1 MISLPRNSSENAVSI
16 SIETPFI
23 NIFTLEL
30 FERIERFARMEGNA
44 GAVVPDEE
52 SEPERTGSESGT
64 ISGRDWSTTSSLRR
78 CFQQL

>member
-1 MISLPRNSSENAVSI
+1 MISLPRNSSEIAVSI
-16 SIETPFI
+16 SIEIPFI

-30 FERIERFARMEGNA
+30 FERIERIARMEGNA

-52 SEPERTGSESGT
+52 SEPEKTGSESGT

-78 CFQQL
+78 CFQ